1 LKRLRERSWEEKGLV
16 MEAFYG
22 LLGIRRQGFHKNL
35 QAMLARQ
42 DLTVNIK
49 SEVVKY
55 RGKDAHA
62 GSLSLFHNLDIKSR
76 YGIGI
81 TKFSK
86 LLSSMGLSLQP
97 LRVRI
102 ITTQSCARSRQYT
115 NLLNGLVVRG
125 YGEVVVGDLTYVLR
139 NQLRYYV
146 FSLFD
151 ICSARMLGIWGSNR
165 MRAEDAAPAMEQ
177 WLDLRGEQNVAQSIH
192 HTDGGGQ
199 YFSDLYLNR
208 LQPLKVRMSVAQDC
222 LQNGYAE
229 QRNGLLK
236 HHLFTYGYSDL
247 KSFRA
252 KLKAIEL
259 FYNYRRKQKRLGWRT
274 PVAYEQY
281 LDGLSETQ
289 RPSLFLHRFGD

>member
-1 LKRLRERSWEEKGLV
+1 
-16 MEAFYG
+16 MEDFYR

-35 QAMLARQ
+35 RAMTIRQ
-42 DLTVNIK
+42 DLKATIK
-49 SEVVKY
+49 SDVLAY
-55 RGKDAHA
+55 RTKDARA
-62 GSLSLFHNLDIKSR
+62 GSLSLFHNLDIKSK

-86 LLSSMGLSLQP
+86 LMTSMGLSLQP

-102 ITTQSCARSRQYT
+102 ITTKSCTRSRQYP

-151 ICSARMLGIWGSNR
+151 VYSARMVGIWGSDR

-177 WLDLRGEQNVAQSIH
+177 WLNLRGEQNVVQSIH

-199 YFSDLYLNR
+199 YFSDLYLIR

-236 HHLFTYGYSDL
+236 HHLFSYGYSDL

-252 KLKAIEL
+252 ELKAVER
-259 FYNYRRKQKRLGWRT
+259 FYNYQRKQEKLGWRT

-281 LDGLSETQ
+281 LDSISPNQ
-289 RPSLFLHRFGD
+289 RPSLYLHRFDN

>member
-1 LKRLRERSWEEKGLV
+1 MKRLRERSFEEKDLV
-16 MEAFYG
+16 MEDFYR

-35 QAMLARQ
+35 RAMTIRQ
-42 DLTVNIK
+42 DLKAAIK
-49 SEVVKY
+49 SDVLAY
-55 RGKDAHA
+55 RTKDARA
-62 GSLSLFHNLDIKSR
+62 GSLSLFHNLDIKSK

-86 LLSSMGLSLQP
+86 LMTSMGLSLQT

-102 ITTQSCARSRQYT
+102 ITTKSCARSRQYP
-115 NLLNGLVVRG
+115 NLLNGLVVKG

-151 ICSARMLGIWGSNR
+151 VYSVRMVGIWGSNR

-177 WLDLRGEQNVAQSIH
+177 WLNLRGEQNVVQSIH

-208 LQPLKVRMSVAQDC
+208 LEPLKVRMSVAQDC

-236 HHLFTYGYSDL
+236 HHLLSYGYSDL

-252 KLKAIEL
+252 ELKAVER
-259 FYNYRRKQKRLGWRT
+259 FYNYQRKQEKLGWRT

-281 LDGLSETQ
+281 LDNIPPNQ
-289 RPSLFLHRFGD
+289 RPALYLHRFDN

>member
-1 LKRLRERSWEEKGLV
+1 MKRLRERSLEDKALV
-16 MEAFYG
+16 MEDFYR
-22 LLGIRRQGFHKNL
+22 LVGIRRQGFHKNL
-35 QAMLARQ
+35 RAMLARQ
-42 DLTVNIK
+42 DLAANIK
-49 SEVVKY
+49 NEVVKY
-55 RGKDAHA
+55 RGKDARA
-62 GSLSLFHNLDIKSR
+62 GSLSLFHNLDIKSK

-81 TKFSK
+81 TKFTK
-86 LLSSMGLSLQP
+86 LLTSMGLSLQP

-102 ITTQSCARSRQYT
+102 ITTQSCARSRQYD
-115 NLLNGLVVRG
+115 NLLNGLIVRC

-151 ICSARMLGIWGSNR
+151 ICSARMVGIWGSDR

-236 HHLFTYGYSDL
+236 HHLFSYGYSDL

-252 KLKAIEL
+252 ELKAVER
-259 FYNYRRKQKRLGWRT
+259 FYNYQRKQEKLGWRT

-281 LDGLSETQ
+281 LDSISPNQ
-289 RPSLFLHRFGD
+289 RPSLHLHRFDD

>member
-1 LKRLRERSWEEKGLV
+1 
-16 MEAFYG
+16 MEDFYR

-35 QAMLARQ
+35 RAMVVRQ
-42 DLTVNIK
+42 DLEAQIK
-49 SEVVKY
+49 SDVLVY
-55 RGKDAHA
+55 RTKDARA
-62 GSLSLFHNLDIKSR
+62 GSLSLFHNLDIKSK

-86 LLSSMGLSLQP
+86 LMTSMGLSLQP

-102 ITTQSCARSRQYT
+102 ITTERCTRSRQYP
-115 NLLNGLVVRG
+115 NLLKGLVVSD

-151 ICSARMLGIWGSNR
+151 IYSARMVGISGSDR
-165 MRAEDAAPAMEQ
+165 MRAEDAVPAMEQ
-177 WLDLRGEQNVAQSIH
+177 WLNLRGEQNVAQSIH

-199 YFSDLYLNR
+199 YFSDLYLDR
-208 LQPLKVRMSVAQDC
+208 LQPLKVRMSVAQNC

-229 QRNGLLK
+229 QRNGLMK
-236 HHLFTYGYSDL
+236 HHLFSYGYSDL

-252 KLKAIEL
+252 QLKSVEN
-259 FYNYRRKQKRLGWRT
+259 FYNYQRKQERLGWRT

-281 LDGLSETQ
+281 LDSIPQKQHPALV
-289 RPSLFLHRFGD
+289 LYRFDD

>member
-1 LKRLRERSWEEKGLV
+1 MKRLRERSFEEQDLV
-16 MEAFYG
+16 MEDFYR

-35 QAMLARQ
+35 RAMVARQ
-42 DLTVNIK
+42 DLEAAIK
-49 SEVVKY
+49 SDVLAY
-55 RGKDAHA
+55 RTKDARA
-62 GSLSLFHNLDIKSR
+62 GSLSLFHNLAIKSK

-86 LLSSMGLSLQP
+86 LMTSMGLSLQP

-102 ITTQSCARSRQYT
+102 ITTESCARSRQYG
-115 NLLNGLVVRG
+115 NLLNGLVIRG
-125 YGEVVVGDLTYVLR
+125 YGEAVVGDLTYVLR

-151 ICSARMLGIWGSNR
+151 ICSARMVGICGSDR
-165 MRAEDAAPAMEQ
+165 MRAQDAAPAMEQ
-177 WLDLRGEQNVAQSIH
+177 WLNLRGEQNVAQSIH

-199 YFSDLYLNR
+199 YFSDLYLDR

-236 HHLFTYGYSDL
+236 HHLFSYGYSDL
-247 KSFRA
+247 KSFQA
-252 KLKAIEL
+252 ELKTVKR
-259 FYNYRRKQKRLGWRT
+259 FYNYQRRQEKLGWRT

-281 LDGLSETQ
+281 LDSISPNQ
-289 RPSLFLHRFGD
+289 RPSLYLHRFDN